1 MRLKTKIPLA
11 ALAILLLGAGGA
23 FSSLGADALVTLQ
36 CANQAGQAQVQVLH
50 GMGGKSYLPLMD
62 LARFYGIQVQFDS
75 QTRKVTLSKDGMQA
89 QLVLSQPF
97 FMVKDPPGSYP
108 LEPAEIVSGQ
118 LAVSPEAAEDL
129 IGTLLN
135 LDVRYLADQNQLVAG
150 AVKKEEIRQEIQ
162 DQARPLPT
170 SAPAPEAAIAQD
182 GTAARPT
189 EEEENDAEAQPLPA
203 ARLGGETAPEKEV
216 YHVRRIII
224 DPGHGGKDSG
234 AKGIDGQYCEKEAT
248 LDIAQ
253 RVAAI
258 LQRDPKLEIFMT
270 RTADYFVTLKYRT
283 EFANLH
289 QGDLFVS
296 IHCNANPHSKT
307 TGTETYVY
315 SARPSNKLAAVA
327 AVSENG
333 FNNDLVN
340 LFADLHQRTFT
351 TRSQKLAEEVDRRIR
366 DRLNQHIRRIQHAP
380 FYVLRQV
387 DMPSILVE
395 TAFISNPKEE
405 RKLEDP
411 QWRERIAQSIA
422 DGILSYRDIVEN
434 TGENQE
440 ARR

>member
-1 MRLKTKIPLA
+1 MRLKTKARLA
-11 ALAILLLGAGGA
+11 AWAALLLGTLGVL
-23 FSSLGADALVTLQ
+23 SPLGADAPVTLLY
-36 CANQAGQAQVQVLH
+36 ANQAGAVPVPILH
-50 GMGGKSYLPLMD
+50 DISGKAYLPLMD

-75 QTRKVTLSKDGMQA
+75 QTRKMTLSKDKA
-89 QLVLSQPF
+89 QVQLILSQPF
-97 FMVKDPPGSYP
+97 FEVNNPPGSYP

-129 IGTLLN
+129 MGALLN
-135 LDVRYLADQNQLVAG
+135 LDVRYLADQNQLVVG
-150 AVKKEEIRQEIQ
+150 SVKKEEIQQEIQ
-162 DQARPLPT
+162 DQTQSLPSPT
-170 SAPAPEAAIAQD
+170 PAPEAAAD
-182 GTAARPT
+182 GGGASATPT
-189 EEEENDAEAQPLPA
+189 EEEENDAQAEPLTTARPEEEAP
-203 ARLGGETAPEKEV
+203 PEKED

-234 AKGIDGQYCEKEAT
+234 AKGIDGLYCEKQAT

-253 RVAAI
+253 RVAGI
-258 LQRDPKLEIFMT
+258 LSRDPQLKVYMT
-270 RTADYFVTLKYRT
+270 RTDDYFITLKYRT

-289 QGDLFVS
+289 QGDVFVS

-307 TGTETYVY
+307 TGTETYFY

-327 AVSENG
+327 AVDENG
-333 FNNDLVN
+333 FNNDLTN
-340 LFADLHQRTFT
+340 LFADLHQRIFSR
-351 TRSQKLAEEVDRRIR
+351 RSQSLAEEVDRRIR
-366 DRLNQHIRRIQHAP
+366 DRLDQHIRRIQHAP

-411 QWRERIAQSIA
+411 QWRQKIAQSIA
-422 DGILSYRDIVEN
+422 DGILSFRDKVEKK
-434 TGENQE
+434 GENQE